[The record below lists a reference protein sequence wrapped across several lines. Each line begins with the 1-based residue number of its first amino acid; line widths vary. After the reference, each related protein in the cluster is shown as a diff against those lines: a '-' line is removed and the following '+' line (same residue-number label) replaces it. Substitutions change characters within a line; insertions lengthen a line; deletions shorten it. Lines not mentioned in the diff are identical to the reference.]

1 MDRKTKIWINLMNLF
16 EPCCHQMPERS
27 FFIKGYQMPVCARCV
42 GVFISSIIAIFI
54 FFKKKIS
61 FISSFLMSAVMVI
74 DWLLQ
79 FFKIKQ
85 STNIRRLITGL
96 IGGFGWTMLN
106 LKFFKWLLNKSK
118 IN

>member
-1 MDRKTKIWINLMNLF
+1 MDKKTKIWINLMNF
-16 EPCCHQMPERS
+16 FQSCCHQLPERS

-42 GVFISSIIAIFI
+42 GVFISSGIAMVI

-61 FISSFLMSAVMVI
+61 FIASIFMSLIMLV

-79 FFKIKQ
+79 FLKLKQ
-85 STNIRRLITGL
+85 STNSRRLTTGL

-118 IN
+118 VN